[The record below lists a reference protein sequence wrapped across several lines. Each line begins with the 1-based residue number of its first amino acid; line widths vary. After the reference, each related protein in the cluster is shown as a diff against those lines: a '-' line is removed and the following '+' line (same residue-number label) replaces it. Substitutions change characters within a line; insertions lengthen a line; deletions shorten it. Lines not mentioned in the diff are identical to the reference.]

1 MECME
6 LNKREKVHAIEFLAL
21 LAFIARERQ
30 RLTREVVARAQFTHN
45 DLAMAYAF
53 QSRFG
58 PPPPGGLLKPFQ
70 PSSQNLSG
78 QQQQQQQHQS
88 FSPPSSVMVPR
99 SMSDSP
105 LGHYQPTAIAGDGNG
120 EGYKDLYP
128 PIQHSSTFGSPTQ
141 LNQVQASSRGSMNMS
156 PTHTS
161 PERLQ
166 QSWRDSGKIFS
177 TISMDFEYLLQLL
190 QRERMRYKT

>member
-1 MECME
+1 ME

-58 PPPPGGLLKPFQ
+58 PPQPGGLLKPFQ
-70 PSSQNLSG
+70 PPSHNPSG
-78 QQQQQQQHQS
+78 QQQQRQS
-88 FSPPSSVMVPR
+88 FSPPPSVMVPR

-105 LGHYQPTAIAGDGNG
+105 LGHYQPTTIVGMVRDGG
-120 EGYKDLYP
+120 EGYRENIHP

-141 LNQVQASSRGSMNMS
+141 LNQVQLTSRGSTDRMS
-156 PTHTS
+156 PTMNQNIS

-166 QSWRDSGKIFS
+166 QSWRDSG
-177 TISMDFEYLLQLL
+177 
-190 QRERMRYKT
+190 